1 MDTLS
6 AVGEFILKFFAGNF
20 FTLVILAGLVTVMFA
35 NKSEN
40 IRGTV
45 FIGYIIGLLLILV
58 SLLGFE
64 ALVISERRDIRL
76 MYLKTCMEYWLYA
89 IIMLL
94 EYLLMTSKK
103 VRPIHF
109 LPLIADII
117 VTSTAFFG
125 NKLVFWFDRS
135 YTIHTGPLEAV
146 PYVTAGIYIF
156 MLVYSSKQFYSRG
169 DHPRGSII
177 LYISAAVIIA
187 CLFEMLDIRENMM
200 DEVAAIAT
208 LVFYLYLSSI
218 HHREVSRRLRDQE
231 IMIEK
236 SRTALMQSQLMLMQ
250 AQIQPHFIFNSLM
263 AIQAQCLTD
272 PDAVY
277 NSIGDFAGYLR
288 ANLDAMSDTRLIP
301 FEQELDNIESYLNL
315 EKINY
320 GERLRVE
327 YDIEVKDFMLPALTV
342 QPLVEN
348 AVRHGIG
355 PHEKGGLIVI
365 STREE
370 EDGIVICIKDDG
382 SGASSMTKQQH
393 KRRGIGLDNV
403 RNRLAM
409 MSIGKVE
416 IVQTDEGTSAIIYIT
431 RSPERSED
439 NDNTLS

>member
-1 MDTLS
+1 MDTAS
-6 AVGEFILKFFAGNF
+6 AIGGFIIEFFAGNF

-40 IRGTV
+40 IKGTKL
-45 FIGYIIGLLLILV
+45 IGYIIGLMLILV

-64 ALVISERRDIRL
+64 DWVVSERRDIRL
-76 MYLKTCMEYWLYA
+76 LYFKTLLEYWLYA
-89 IIMLL
+89 IIMML
-94 EYLLMTSKK
+94 EYLVMTTKNLK
-103 VRPIHF
+103 RVHLI
-109 LPLIADII
+109 PLVIDIA
-117 VTSTAFFG
+117 VTVTACFG
-125 NKLVFWFDRS
+125 NRLVFWYDRS
-135 YTIHTGPLEAV
+135 YTIHTGPLEVV
-146 PYVTAGIYIF
+146 PYITAGVYILL
-156 MLVYSSKQFYSRG
+156 LVYSSKQFYSKG

-187 CLFEMLDIRENMM
+187 CLFELLDIRENMM
-200 DEVAAIAT
+200 DEVASIAT
-208 LVFYLYLSSI
+208 LVFYLYLSTV
-218 HHREVSRRLRDQE
+218 HHREVGQRLKDQE

-236 SRTALMQSQLMLMQ
+236 SRAALMQSQLRLMQ

-272 PDAVY
+272 PDEVY

-288 ANLDAMSDTRLIP
+288 ANLDAMTDTRLIT

-320 GERLRVE
+320 GDRLRVE
-327 YDIEVKDFMLPALTV
+327 YDLQIKGFMLPALTV

-365 STREE
+365 STYEE
-370 EDGIVICIKDDG
+370 GDNIVICIKDDG
-382 SGASSMTKQQH
+382 SGASSMTQQQH
-393 KRRGIGLDNV
+393 KRRGIGLENV

-409 MSIGKVE
+409 TQIGSVE
-416 IVQTDEGTSAIIYIT
+416 IVQTDEGTSAMIYIKNS
-431 RSPERSED
+431 RKEREQ
-439 NDNTLS
+439 

>member
-1 MDTLS
+1 MDTAS
-6 AVGEFILKFFAGNF
+6 AIGEFLLEFFAGNY
-20 FTLVILAGLVTVMFA
+20 FTLIILAGLITVMFS

-40 IRGTV
+40 IRGTKL
-45 FIGYIIGLLLILV
+45 IYYIIGLLLILV

-64 ALVISERRDIRL
+64 DWVCRERRDIRL
-76 MYLKTCMEYWLYA
+76 LYFKTLLEYWLYA

-94 EYLLMTSKK
+94 EYLLMTSSKA
-103 VRPIHF
+103 RPFHIF
-109 LPLIADII
+109 PLAIDVA
-117 VTSTAFFG
+117 VTFTAILG
-125 NKLVFWFDRS
+125 NKLVFWYDRA
-135 YTIHTGPLEAV
+135 YNIHTGPLEAV
-146 PYVTAGIYIF
+146 PYITAGLYILL
-156 MLVYSSKQFYSRG
+156 LVYSSKQFYSRG

-177 LYISAAVIIA
+177 LYISAAVLIA

-200 DEVAAIAT
+200 DEVSAIAT
-208 LVFYLYLSSI
+208 LVFYLYLSSV
-218 HHREVSRRLRDQE
+218 HHREVSQRLKDQE

-236 SRTALMQSQLMLMQ
+236 SRAALMQSQLRLMQ

-288 ANLDAMSDTRLIP
+288 ANLDAMTDTRLIS

-320 GERLRVE
+320 GDRLRVE
-327 YDIEVKDFMLPALTV
+327 YDLEETDFMLPALTV

-355 PHEKGGLIVI
+355 PHEKGGLITI
-365 STREE
+365 STHEE
-370 EDGIVICIKDDG
+370 KDRIVIIVRDDG
-382 SGASSMTKQQH
+382 SGVSSMTQQQH
-393 KRRGIGLDNV
+393 KRRGIGLENV

-409 MSIGKVE
+409 TNIGSVE
-416 IVQTDEGTSAIIYIT
+416 ILQTDEGTSAVISIKK
-431 RSPERSED
+431 SSERSEEQ
-439 NDNTLS
+439 

>member
-1 MDTLS
+1 MDTAS
-6 AVGEFILKFFAGNF
+6 AIGGFIIEFFAGNF

-40 IRGTV
+40 IKGTKL
-45 FIGYIIGLLLILV
+45 IGYIIGLMMILV

-64 ALVISERRDIRL
+64 DWVVSERRDIRL
-76 MYLKTCMEYWLYA
+76 LYFKTLLEYWLYA
-89 IIMLL
+89 IIMML
-94 EYLLMTSKK
+94 EYLVMTTKNLK
-103 VRPIHF
+103 RVHLI
-109 LPLIADII
+109 PLVIDIA
-117 VTSTAFFG
+117 VTVTACFG
-125 NKLVFWFDRS
+125 NRLVFWYDRS
-135 YTIHTGPLEAV
+135 YTIHTGPLEVV
-146 PYVTAGIYIF
+146 PYITAGVYILL
-156 MLVYSSKQFYSRG
+156 LVYSSKQFYSKG

-187 CLFEMLDIRENMM
+187 CLFELLDIRENMM
-200 DEVAAIAT
+200 DEVASIAT
-208 LVFYLYLSSI
+208 LVFYLYLSTV
-218 HHREVSRRLRDQE
+218 HHREVGQRLKDQE

-236 SRTALMQSQLMLMQ
+236 SRAALMQSQLRLMQ

-272 PDAVY
+272 PDEVY

-288 ANLDAMSDTRLIP
+288 ANLDAMTDTRLIT

-320 GERLRVE
+320 GDRLRVE
-327 YDIEVKDFMLPALTV
+327 YDLQIKGFMLPALTV

-365 STREE
+365 STYEE
-370 EDGIVICIKDDG
+370 GDNIVICIKDDG
-382 SGASSMTKQQH
+382 SGASSMTQQQH
-393 KRRGIGLDNV
+393 KRRGIGLENV

-409 MSIGKVE
+409 TQIGSVE
-416 IVQTDEGTSAIIYIT
+416 IVQTDEGTSAMIYIKNS
-431 RSPERSED
+431 RKEREQ
-439 NDNTLS
+439 